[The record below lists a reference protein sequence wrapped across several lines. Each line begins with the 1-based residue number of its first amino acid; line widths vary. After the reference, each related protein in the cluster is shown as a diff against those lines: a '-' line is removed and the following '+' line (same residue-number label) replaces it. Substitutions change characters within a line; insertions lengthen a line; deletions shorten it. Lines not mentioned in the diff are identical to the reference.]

1 MTKLVIVNRWNGN
14 VICEGEFADIKSL
27 LIAFP
32 DADLSGADL
41 NDANLSG
48 ANLRRANL
56 NYANLSGANLSGANL
71 RRANLSAADLNDADL
86 SGADLNDADLSG
98 ANLNDANL
106 NYANLSGANL
116 SGANLSGA
124 NLRRANLD
132 YSAWPLQCTSTKAI
146 VDDRIKAQLLY
157 HSLCLVGDSFTIPEE
172 IKDFVNK
179 NFHRIGELPKL

>member
-41 NDANLSG
+41 NDAN
-48 ANLRRANL
+48 
-56 NYANLSGANLSGANL
+56 
-71 RRANLSAADLNDADL
+71 
-86 SGADLNDADLSG
+86 LSG

>member
-48 ANLRRANL
+48 ANLRR
-56 NYANLSGANLSGANL
+56 
-71 RRANLSAADLNDADL
+71 
-86 SGADLNDADLSG
+86 
-98 ANLNDANL
+98 ANL